1 MTTDDFMALERL
13 LDDKLDEIHKRVEAH
28 DQESRAFKSGLGAFL
43 WLGGAA
49 LAIVVALQGW
59 YHK

>member
-28 DQESRAFKSGLGAFL
+28 DQDIRAFKSVLGAFL

>member
-1 MTTDDFMALERL
+1 MALERL

-28 DQESRAFKSGLGAFL
+28 DQDIRAFKSVLGAFL

-49 LAIVVALQGW
+49 LAVVVAFQGW

>member
-1 MTTDDFMALERL
+1 MTTEDFMALETL
-13 LDDKLDEIHKRVEAH
+13 LDQKLDEIHRRVESH
-28 DQESRAFKSGLGAFL
+28 DQDIRAFKSVLGAFL

-49 LAIVVALQGW
+49 LAVVVALQGW

>member
-1 MTTDDFMALERL
+1 MTTEDFMALETM
-13 LDDKLDEIHKRVEAH
+13 LDQKLDEIHRRVESH
-28 DQESRAFKSGLGAFL
+28 DQDIRAFKSVLGAFL

-49 LAIVVALQGW
+49 LAVVVALQGW

>member
-1 MTTDDFMALERL
+1 MTTDDFVALEAL
-13 LDDKLDEIHKRVEAH
+13 LDQKLDEIHRRVESH
-28 DQESRAFKSGLGAFL
+28 DQDIRAFKSVLGAVL

-49 LAIVVALQGW
+49 LAVVVAFQGW

>member
-1 MTTDDFMALERL
+1 MTTDDFVALEAL
-13 LDDKLDEIHKRVEAH
+13 LDQKLDEIHRRVESH
-28 DQESRAFKSGLGAFL
+28 DQDIRAFKSVLGAFL